1 MCHLSLFPH
10 PTDRLT
16 RSLCYLKVSKRKKI
30 DGFETKKAFLKEIEL
45 QIYFNIQSP
54 HPPPTHQRWNAW
66 RKNFEYLNLLGE
78 RSSNFQDACDLVL
91 RKAKIKA
98 LLPAEE
104 VVILQ
109 HWLVTSGPTGSDP
122 NLTTY
127 APTTH
132 HQCDQTLE

>member
-54 HPPPTHQRWNAW
+54 PPSPNSPEVKRLEEKFRVLEPPRREIFQLSRC
-66 RKNFEYLNLLGE
+66 L
-78 RSSNFQDACDLVL
+78 RSRIAQSKDQSSFAC
-91 RKAKIKA
+91 
-98 LLPAEE
+98 
-104 VVILQ
+104 
-109 HWLVTSGPTGSDP
+109 
-122 NLTTY
+122 
-127 APTTH
+127 
-132 HQCDQTLE
+132 

>member
-54 HPPPTHQRWNAW
+54 PLPQLTRG
-66 RKNFEYLNLLGE
+66 ETLGGKI
-78 RSSNFQDACDLVL
+78 SS
-91 RKAKIKA
+91 
-98 LLPAEE
+98 
-104 VVILQ
+104 
-109 HWLVTSGPTGSDP
+109 T
-122 NLTTY
+122 
-127 APTTH
+127 
-132 HQCDQTLE
+132 